1 MNRLQIYRELRRH
14 SKLGEK
20 RHPMLE
26 QNMAAKVMM
35 YIGAGIM
42 AIYMVFLGSLFG
54 KLAAEQEVPVM
65 ILGLMVLFL
74 MPLDFLLRFIAQQT
88 PMMFIKPYLLL
99 NMPRKTVVE
108 SYLINLVSSGY
119 NWLWLTLLI
128 PYAYICLVSGISFWV
143 MLTVVLCGLLLV
155 TINSQWYL
163 MVRTLVSRSLLWWLL
178 PIGVY
183 AAIWVP
189 LVVFFDDPFDVIEN
203 FFDAF
208 DTAPILWLV
217 LLVTLVALLF
227 GMLLLNRGMQLRF
240 VKQELSREEKKAA
253 AIKHVWRL
261 SFFERFGQ
269 AGEYLKL
276 EVKSIFRNKAI
287 RSRVLMSLGLIV
299 MLTVI
304 ISYTNVYDGVWML
317 NFWCYYCFAIYS
329 MTTLVKIM
337 GPEGNYIDLL
347 MTQHENILLLLRA
360 KYYFHVA
367 ILFIP
372 LLLMLPAVIAGKFT
386 VMMMMAFLLL
396 TSGLGFFILFQL
408 AVYNKQT
415 LPLNEK
421 ITGKN
426 NMESGFQLLIEL
438 TGMFLPL
445 LLMALL
451 LGMTDENTAYTVMA
465 IVGLLFTLT
474 HPIWLRNIYNRMM
487 RRKYTNLEGF
497 HASRS

>member
-14 SKLGEK
+14 GKLGEK

-26 QNMAAKVMM
+26 QSMAAKVMM

-42 AIYMVFLGSLFG
+42 AVYMVFLGSLFG
-54 KLAAEQEVPVM
+54 KMAAEEEVPAM
-65 ILGLMVLFL
+65 ILGLMVLLL
-74 MPLDFLLRFIAQQT
+74 MPLDFLMRFIVQQT

-99 NMPRKTVVE
+99 DMPRKTVVE

-119 NWLWLTLLI
+119 NFLWLALLV
-128 PYAYICLVSGISFWV
+128 PYAYICIVSGISFWA
-143 MLTVVLCGLLLV
+143 MLAVVLCGLLLV
-155 TINSQWYL
+155 MINSQWYL
-163 MVRTLVSRSLLWWLL
+163 LVRTMISRSLLWWLL

-189 LVVFFDDPFDVIEN
+189 MLVLFDNPFDTLDE
-203 FFDAF
+203 FLETF
-208 DTAPILWLV
+208 DTAPMLWL
-217 LLVTLVALLF
+217 LALVAFVVLVAILLI
-227 GMLLLNRGMQLRF
+227 NRQSQLRF
-240 VKQELSREEKKAA
+240 VKQELTREEKKSA

-261 SFFERFGQ
+261 TFLERFGQ

-276 EVKSIFRNKAI
+276 EIKSIMRNKAI
-287 RSRVLMSLGLIV
+287 RTRVLMSLGLIV

-304 ISYTNVYDGVWML
+304 ISYTEVYDGVWML
-317 NFWCYYCFAIYS
+317 NFWCYYCFAIYG

-360 KYYFHVA
+360 KYYFHVV
-367 ILFIP
+367 ILLFP
-372 LLLMLPAVIAGKFT
+372 LLIMLPAVIAGKFT
-386 VMMMMAFLLL
+386 VMMLLAFLLL
-396 TSGLGFFILFQL
+396 TSGLSFFILFQL

-438 TGMFLPL
+438 VGMFLPML
-445 LLMALL
+445 LVGLL
-451 LGMTDENTAYTVMA
+451 LGLTDEDTAYTVMS
-465 IVGLLFTLT
+465 IIGLLFTLA
-474 HPIWLRNIYNRMM
+474 HPLWLRNIYTRMM
-487 RRKYTNLEGF
+487 RRKYVNMEGF
-497 HASRS
+497 HASR

>member
-1 MNRLQIYRELRRH
+1 MNRLQLYRELRRH
-14 SKLGEK
+14 AKLGEK

-26 QNMAAKVMM
+26 QSMAAKVMM
-35 YIGAGIM
+35 YIGAGLM

-54 KLAAEQEVPVM
+54 KLAAEEDVPIM
-65 ILGLMVLFL
+65 IWGLMAFFL
-74 MPLDFLLRFIAQQT
+74 LPLDFLFRFIAQQT

-99 NMPRKTVVE
+99 DMPQKTVVE
-108 SYLINLVSSGY
+108 SYLLNLVSSGY
-119 NWLWLTLLI
+119 NFLWLAMLLS
-128 PYAYICLVSGISFWV
+128 YAYICLVSGISFWS
-143 MLTVVLCGLLLV
+143 MLAVVVCGLLLV
-155 TINSQWYL
+155 MINSQWYL
-163 MVRTLVSRSLLWWLL
+163 LVRTLISRSLFWWLL

-189 LVVFFDDPFDVIEN
+189 LITLCDDPFDALSD
-203 FFDAF
+203 FYDSF
-208 DTAPILWLV
+208 DTVPMLWVVMLV
-217 LLVTLVALLF
+217 LLLAALF
-227 GMLLLNRGMQLRF
+227 GMLLLNREMQLRF
-240 VKQELSREEKKAA
+240 IKQELSREEKKAS

-261 SFFERFGQ
+261 SFLERFGQ
-269 AGEYLKL
+269 AVEYLKL
-276 EVKSIFRNKAI
+276 EIKSIMRNKAI
-287 RSRVLMSLGLIV
+287 RTRVLMSLGLIV
-299 MLTVI
+299 MFTVL
-304 ISYTNVYDGVWML
+304 ISYTDIYDNPWML

-372 LLLMLPAVIAGKFT
+372 LILMMPAVIAGKFT
-386 VMMMMAFLLL
+386 ILMMLAFLLL
-396 TSGLGFFILFQL
+396 TSGLGFFIMFQL

-426 NMESGFQLLIEL
+426 NMESGFQLLIEMV
-438 TGMFLPL
+438 GMFLPL
-445 LLMALL
+445 IMVALL
-451 LGMTDENTAYTVMA
+451 LGSTDEVTAYTVMA
-465 IVGLLFTLT
+465 VIGLLFTLA

-487 RRKYTNLEGF
+487 RRKYVNMEGF
-497 HASRS
+497 HASR